1 MAPQNVD
8 QTCLKDDNLFLVV
21 EKYFIMSNCMMI
33 LLMLQ
38 TSGKIIANNRSYRD
52 KNVERISLPFWHKN
66 SKFTF
71 LESGLFPTKINNHQY
86 SFDTIRDFKFRTLG
100 TQHLKH
106 LCFNLS
112 YYFYIFRNILRMLEI
127 LVIF

>member
-52 KNVERISLPFWHKN
+52 KNVERISLPF
-66 SKFTF
+66 
-71 LESGLFPTKINNHQY
+71 
-86 SFDTIRDFKFRTLG
+86 
-100 TQHLKH
+100 
-106 LCFNLS
+106 
-112 YYFYIFRNILRMLEI
+112 
-127 LVIF
+127 

>member
-38 TSGKIIANNRSYRD
+38 TSGKIIANNRSYRA
-52 KNVERISLPFWHKN
+52 KNIERISLPFWHKN

-71 LESGLFPTKINNHQY
+71 LESGSCPTKINNHQH
-86 SFDTIRDFKFRTLG
+86 SFDTIRDFKFWTLG

-106 LCFNLS
+106 ICFCFYQS
-112 YYFYIFRNILRMLEI
+112 YYIYCVRMLKI
-127 LVIF
+127 LVFV